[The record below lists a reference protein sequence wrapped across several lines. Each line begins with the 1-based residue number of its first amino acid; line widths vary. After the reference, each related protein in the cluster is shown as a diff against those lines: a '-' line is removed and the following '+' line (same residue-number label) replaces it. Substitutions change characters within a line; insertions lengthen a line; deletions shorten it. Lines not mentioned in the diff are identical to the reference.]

1 MTPKHV
7 AAIQDYMLYVSDVHP
22 LVLRMNTV
30 AYPGILFGGGGRTNS
45 VEDREKGD
53 LGAVAP

>member
-30 AYPGILFGGGGRTNS
+30 AYPGILFGGGVEQIQLRT
-45 VEDREKGD
+45 ERRGIWG
-53 LGAVAP
+53 L